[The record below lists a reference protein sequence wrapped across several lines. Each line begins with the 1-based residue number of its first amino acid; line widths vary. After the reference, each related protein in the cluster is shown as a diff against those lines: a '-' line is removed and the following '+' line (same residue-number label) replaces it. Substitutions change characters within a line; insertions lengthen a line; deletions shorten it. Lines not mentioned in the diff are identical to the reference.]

1 MSAVPFKAPEKE
13 VMAECPVK
21 PMGWRLVIAPYE
33 PENKTEGGIMLADQ
47 AVDAER
53 LLTYC
58 GQIVAM
64 GEACFKAVTRSGLD
78 MSKFE
83 NKPQVGSWV
92 IYGTYGG
99 QRVVTK
105 GGARYIIT
113 NDDAILAVV
122 GSPRDFK
129 YYL

>member
-1 MSAVPFKAPEKE
+1 MSTVPFKVPEKE
-13 VMAECPVK
+13 IDACPLK

-33 PENKTEGGIMLADQ
+33 PENKTEGGIVLADA

-53 LLTYC
+53 YLTYC

-64 GEACFKAVTRSGLD
+64 GEACFKAVTRSGLN
-78 MSKFE
+78 MGEFE
-83 NKPQVGSWV
+83 HKPVVGSYV

-99 QRVVTK
+99 QRVTTK
-105 GGARYIIT
+105 GGARYVIT

-122 GSPRDFK
+122 RDPRDFK